1 MHAGNQGRLD
11 LLLKDFN
18 FTYTSRNSDK
28 TPPGIITV
36 LDLNFGCKFKIRT
49 PMDISE
55 EVIFLL
61 KGMLESFAAASS
73 AEEMNSAMNAA
84 VKTLKSNK
92 IFSRIES
99 AD

>member
-36 LDLNFGCKFKIRT
+36 LDLDFGCKFKIRT

-55 EVIFLL
+55 EVIFY
-61 KGMLESFAAASS
+61 
-73 AEEMNSAMNAA
+73 
-84 VKTLKSNK
+84 
-92 IFSRIES
+92 
-99 AD
+99 

>member
-1 MHAGNQGRLD
+1 MIRIEKATEANKEFAEAKKQKITELMHAGNQGRLD

-36 LDLNFGCKFKIRT
+36 LDLDFGCKFKIRT

-55 EVIFLL
+55 EVIFY
-61 KGMLESFAAASS
+61 
-73 AEEMNSAMNAA
+73 
-84 VKTLKSNK
+84 
-92 IFSRIES
+92 
-99 AD
+99 